1 VSLLEIE
8 SLRVDFPG
16 DPDPLVAV
24 KGVDLAV
31 EAGEVVGLV
40 GESGSGKSL
49 TCRAVMRMVPEPGSI
64 SAGAIRFD
72 GEDVLA
78 LSMKKLRDLRA
89 HSVGMIYQ
97 NPFGSLNPTMR
108 VGAQIAETLR
118 VNKGMKR
125 DAAKK
130 ESVALLDRVGIEDPE
145 RRCRAYPHE
154 LSGGMCQRV
163 MIAIATA
170 SAPRLM
176 LADEPTTALDVTTQ
190 AQILKLLAQMRAEEG
205 MAMLLVSHD
214 FGVIAQACDRVAV
227 MYGGHIV
234 ETGTT
239 ETIYHNPEHPYT
251 RALLNSVPELDSA
264 GNVRRRAALAGH
276 PPELHEVFPGC
287 VFAPRCDHS
296 RPGCEEVSM
305 KLHRLSGDHATACP
319 MRPFA
324 EAGAGGAGGAGAGS
338 GAEGAASAERIE
350 A

>member
-8 SLRVDFPG
+8 SLRVEFPSEEG
-16 DPDPLVAV
+16 PLVAV
-24 KGVDLAV
+24 KGVDLAI
-31 EAGEVVGLV
+31 EPGEVLGLV

-49 TCRAVMRMVPEPGSI
+49 TCRAVMRMVPEPGEI
-64 SAGAIRFD
+64 AAGAIRFD
-72 GEDVLA
+72 GEDVLS
-78 LSMKKLRDLRA
+78 LGKSKLRELRS

-118 VNKGMKR
+118 VNRGLGR
-125 DAAKK
+125 SAAKT
-130 ESVALLDRVGIEDPE
+130 EAVALLDRVGIDDPE
-145 RRCRAYPHE
+145 RRYGSYPHE

-170 SAPRLM
+170 SSPRLM

-190 AQILKLLAQMRAEEG
+190 AQILKLLGQMRAEEG

-234 ETGTT
+234 ETGPV
-239 ETIYHNPEHPYT
+239 ETIYHEPEHPYT

-264 GNVRRRAALAGH
+264 GNVQRRAALAGH
-276 PPELHEVFPGC
+276 PPELSDVIGGC
-287 VFAPRCDHS
+287 VFAPRCEFAKPECAS
-296 RPGCEEVSM
+296 VSM
-305 KLHRLSGDHATACP
+305 KLEPVGPEHASACP
-319 MRPFA
+319 VRPFA
-324 EAGAGGAGGAGAGS
+324 GAGARK
-338 GAEGAASAERIE
+338 ADEKAKA
-350 A
+350 

>member
-1 VSLLEIE
+1 MSLLEIE
-8 SLRVDFPG
+8 SLRVEFPG
-16 DPDPLVAV
+16 EDGPLVAV
-24 KGVDLAV
+24 KGVDLAI
-31 EAGEVVGLV
+31 EPGEVVGLV

-49 TCRAVMRMVPEPGSI
+49 TCRAVMQLVPEPGAI

-72 GEDVLA
+72 GQDVLS
-78 LSMKKLRDLRA
+78 LGKSKLRDFRA

-108 VGAQIAETLR
+108 AGAQIAETLR
-118 VNKGMKR
+118 VNRGLGR
-125 DAAKK
+125 SAAKT
-130 ESVALLDRVGIEDPE
+130 EAVALLDRVGIEDPE
-145 RRCRAYPHE
+145 RRYRAYPHE

-170 SAPRLM
+170 SSPRLM

-190 AQILKLLAQMRAEEG
+190 AQILKLLGEMRAEEG

-234 ETGTT
+234 ETGPV

-264 GNVRRRAALAGH
+264 GNVQRRAALAGH
-276 PPELHEVFPGC
+276 PPELSDVIPGC
-287 VFAPRCDHS
+287 VFAPRCEFAKE
-296 RPGCEEVSM
+296 GCETVSM
-305 KLHRLSGDHATACP
+305 KLEQVGPAHHSACP
-319 MRPFA
+319 VRPFA
-324 EAGAGGAGGAGAGS
+324 GAAAGGGAKPAGAGR
-338 GAEGAASAERIE
+338 AEA
-350 A
+350 

>member
-1 VSLLEIE
+1 VSALLEIE
-8 SLRVDFPG
+8 SLRVEFPG
-16 DPDPLVAV
+16 EEGPLVAV
-24 KGVDLAV
+24 KGVDLAI
-31 EAGEVVGLV
+31 EPGEIVGLV

-49 TCRAVMRMVPEPGSI
+49 TCRAVMRMVPEPGAI
-64 SAGAIRFD
+64 SAGAVRFD

-78 LSMKKLRDLRA
+78 LSTRKLRELRA

-108 VGAQIAETLR
+108 AGAQIAETLK
-118 VNKGMKR
+118 VNRGMSNK
-125 DAAKK
+125 AAKV
-130 ESVALLDRVGIEDPE
+130 EALALLERVGIEDPE
-145 RRCRAYPHE
+145 HRYRAYPHE

-170 SAPRLM
+170 SNPRLM

-190 AQILKLLAQMRAEEG
+190 AQILRLLARMRAEEG

-234 ETGTT
+234 ETGPV
-239 ETIYHNPEHPYT
+239 ETIYHEPEHPYT

-276 PPELHEVFPGC
+276 PPELSELIPGC
-287 VFAPRCDHS
+287 VFAPRCEHA
-296 RPGCEEVSM
+296 RPGCDAVSM
-305 KLHRLSGDHATACP
+305 KLDDLGDEHATACP
-319 MRPFA
+319 VRPFV
-324 EAGAGGAGGAGAGS
+324 GAQAD
-338 GAEGAASAERIE
+338 AERIE

>member
-1 VSLLEIE
+1 MSALLEID
-8 SLRVDFPG
+8 SLRIEFPG
-16 DPDPLVAV
+16 EDGQRLVAV

-31 EAGEVVGLV
+31 EQGEVLGLV

-49 TCRAVMRMVPEPGSI
+49 TCRAVMRMVPEPGEI
-64 SAGAIRFD
+64 AAGSVRFD
-72 GEDVLA
+72 GEDVMSLGTRQ
-78 LSMKKLRDLRA
+78 LRDFRA

-108 VGAQIAETLR
+108 VGAQIAETLK
-118 VNKGMKR
+118 VNRGMKR

-130 ESVALLDRVGIEDPE
+130 EALALLERVGIEDPE
-145 RRCRAYPHE
+145 HRYRAYPHE

-170 SAPRLM
+170 SSPRLM

-190 AQILKLLAQMRAEEG
+190 AQILKLLAQMSAEEG

-234 ETGTT
+234 ESGPV
-239 ETIYHNPEHPYT
+239 ETIYHEPEHPYT
-251 RALLNSVPELDSA
+251 KALLSSVPELDSA

-276 PPELHEVFPGC
+276 PPELSDVIPGC
-287 VFAPRCDHS
+287 VFAPRCEHA
-296 RPGCEEVSM
+296 RPGCESISM
-305 KLHRLSGDHATACP
+305 KLEQVGQAHDSACP
-319 MRPFA
+319 VRPYA
-324 EAGAGGAGGAGAGS
+324 AANAKEKAGKVEA
-338 GAEGAASAERIE
+338 
-350 A
+350 

>member
-1 VSLLEIE
+1 MSLLEIE
-8 SLRVDFPG
+8 SLRIEFPG
-16 DPDPLVAV
+16 EEDEQLVAV

-31 EAGEVVGLV
+31 EQGEVVGLV

-49 TCRAVMRMVPEPGSI
+49 TCRAVMRMVPEPGAI
-64 SAGAIRFD
+64 SAGQVRFD

-78 LSMKKLRDLRA
+78 LGTSKLRDFRA

-108 VGAQIAETLR
+108 VGSQIAETLK

-130 ESVALLDRVGIEDPE
+130 EALALLDRVGIEDPE
-145 RRCRAYPHE
+145 HRYRAYPHE

-163 MIAIATA
+163 MIAISTA
-170 SAPRLM
+170 SSPRLM

-190 AQILKLLAQMRAEEG
+190 AQILKLLAKMRAEEG

-234 ETGTT
+234 ETGPV
-239 ETIYHNPEHPYT
+239 ETIYHEPEHPYT

-264 GNVRRRAALAGH
+264 GNVQRRAALAGH
-276 PPELHEVFPGC
+276 PPELAEVIPGC
-287 VFAPRCDHS
+287 VFAPRCEHAKQD
-296 RPGCEEVSM
+296 CAEVAM
-305 KLHRLSGDHATACP
+305 KLEPVGPDHASACP
-319 MRPFA
+319 VRPYA
-324 EAGAGGAGGAGAGS
+324 NAGARSVDKGQ
-338 GAEGAASAERIE
+338 RVE

>member
-1 VSLLEIE
+1 MSLLEIE
-8 SLRVDFPG
+8 SLRVEFPG
-16 DPDPLVAV
+16 EEGQLIAV

-31 EAGEVVGLV
+31 EQGEVVGLV

-49 TCRAVMRMVPEPGSI
+49 TCRAVMRMVPEPGVV
-64 SAGAIRFD
+64 SAGQVRFD
-72 GEDVLA
+72 GEDVLS
-78 LSMKKLRDLRA
+78 LGTSELRDFRA

-97 NPFGSLNPTMR
+97 NPFGSLNPTMKI
-108 VGAQIAETLR
+108 GAQIAETLK

-130 ESVALLDRVGIEDPE
+130 EAVALLDRVGIEDPE
-145 RRCRAYPHE
+145 RRARSYPHE

-163 MIAIATA
+163 MIAISTA
-170 SAPRLM
+170 SSPRLM

-190 AQILKLLAQMRAEEG
+190 AQILNLLAKMRAEEG

-234 ETGTT
+234 ETGPV
-239 ETIYHNPEHPYT
+239 ETIYHEPEHPYT

-264 GNVRRRAALAGH
+264 GNVKRRAALAGH
-276 PPELHEVFPGC
+276 PPELADVIPGC
-287 VFAPRCDHS
+287 VFAPRCEHAK
-296 RPGCEEVSM
+296 PACAEVAM
-305 KLHRLSGDHATACP
+305 KLEPVGPDHASACP
-319 MRPFA
+319 VRPYA
-324 EAGAGGAGGAGAGS
+324 NAGAR
-338 GAEGAASAERIE
+338 SADKSQRVE

>member
-8 SLRVDFPG
+8 SLRIEFPG
-16 DPDPLVAV
+16 EEGTLAAV
-24 KGVDLAV
+24 KGVDLAL
-31 EAGEVVGLV
+31 EQGEILGLV

-49 TCRAVMRMVPEPGSI
+49 TCRAVMQMVPEPGRVS
-64 SAGAIRFD
+64 GQVRFD
-72 GEDVLA
+72 GEDVLS
-78 LSMKKLRDLRA
+78 LDKSKLRDLRQ

-108 VGAQIAETLR
+108 AGAQIAETLR
-118 VNKGMKR
+118 VNRGLGR
-125 DAAKK
+125 SAAKT
-130 ESVALLDRVGIEDPE
+130 EAVALLDRVGIEDPE
-145 RRCRAYPHE
+145 RRYRAYPHE

-190 AQILKLLAQMRAEEG
+190 AQILKLLGKMRVEEG

-234 ETGTT
+234 ETGPV
-239 ETIYHNPEHPYT
+239 ETIYHEPEHPYT

-264 GNVRRRAALAGH
+264 GNVQRRAALAGH
-276 PPELHEVFPGC
+276 PPELTDVIPGC
-287 VFAPRCDHS
+287 VFAPRCDHA
-296 RPGCEEVSM
+296 RPECEAVSM
-305 KLHRLSGDHATACP
+305 DLLEIAPDHATACP
-319 MRPFA
+319 IRPYA
-324 EAGAGGAGGAGAGS
+324 EAGAR
-338 GAEGAASAERIE
+338 SATERVK

>member
-8 SLRVDFPG
+8 ALRVEFPG
-16 DPDPLVAV
+16 EDGPLVAV

-49 TCRAVMRMVPEPGSI
+49 TCRAVMQMVPEPGRVASG
-64 SAGAIRFD
+64 SVRFD

-78 LSMKKLRDLRA
+78 LGKSKLRDFRQ

-108 VGAQIAETLR
+108 AGAQIAETLR
-118 VNKGMKR
+118 ANRGLGR
-125 DAAKK
+125 GAAKA
-130 ESVALLDRVGIEDPE
+130 EAVALLDRVGIEDPE
-145 RRCRAYPHE
+145 RRYASYPHE

-190 AQILKLLAQMRAEEG
+190 AQILKLLGKMRAEEG

-234 ETGTT
+234 ETGPV
-239 ETIYHNPEHPYT
+239 ETIYHEPEHPYT

-264 GNVRRRAALAGH
+264 GNVQRRAALAGH
-276 PPELHEVFPGC
+276 PPELADVIPGC
-287 VFAPRCDHS
+287 VFAPRCEHA
-296 RPGCEEVSM
+296 RPECATVSM
-305 KLHRLSGDHATACP
+305 ELLEIAPDHATACP
-319 MRPFA
+319 IRPYA
-324 EAGAGGAGGAGAGS
+324 EAGARKS
-338 GAEGAASAERIE
+338 AARVE

>member
-1 VSLLEIE
+1 MSSPLLEIE
-8 SLRVDFPG
+8 SLRVEFPG
-16 DPDPLVAV
+16 EEGPLVAV
-24 KGVDLAV
+24 KGVDLAI
-31 EAGEVVGLV
+31 EQGEVLGLV

-49 TCRAVMRMVPEPGSI
+49 TCRAVMRMVPEPGTI
-64 SAGAIRFD
+64 SAGSVRFD
-72 GEDVLA
+72 GEDVMA
-78 LSMKKLRDLRA
+78 LNTRKLRDFRA

-108 VGAQIAETLR
+108 VGGQIAETLK

-130 ESVALLDRVGIEDPE
+130 EAIALLERVGIEDPE
-145 RRCRAYPHE
+145 HRYRAYPHE

-163 MIAIATA
+163 MIAISTA
-170 SAPRLM
+170 SSPRLM

-190 AQILKLLAQMRAEEG
+190 AQILKLLGKMRAEEG

-234 ETGTT
+234 ETGPV
-239 ETIYHNPEHPYT
+239 ETIYHEPEHPYT

-264 GNVRRRAALAGH
+264 GNVQRRAALAGH
-276 PPELHEVFPGC
+276 PPELSEVIPGC
-287 VFAPRCDHS
+287 VFAPRCEHAKQECA
-296 RPGCEEVSM
+296 GVSM
-305 KLHRLSGDHATACP
+305 KLEQVGSDHESACP
-319 MRPFA
+319 VRPYA
-324 EAGAGGAGGAGAGS
+324 DAGARGTAKAGKV
-338 GAEGAASAERIE
+338 E

>member
-1 VSLLEIE
+1 MSLLEIE
-8 SLRVDFPG
+8 ALRVEFPG
-16 DPDPLVAV
+16 EDGPLVAV

-31 EAGEVVGLV
+31 ETGEVLGLV

-49 TCRAVMRMVPEPGSI
+49 TCRAVMQMIPEPGRVA
-64 SAGAIRFD
+64 AGSVRFD

-78 LSMKKLRDLRA
+78 LGKSKLRDFRR

-108 VGAQIAETLR
+108 AGAQIAETLR
-118 VNKGMKR
+118 VNRGLGR
-125 DAAKK
+125 SAAKT
-130 ESVALLDRVGIEDPE
+130 EAVALLDRVGIEDPE
-145 RRCRAYPHE
+145 RRYASYPHE

-190 AQILKLLAQMRAEEG
+190 AQILKLLGQMRAEGG

-234 ETGTT
+234 ETGPV
-239 ETIYHNPEHPYT
+239 ETIYHEPEHPYT

-264 GNVRRRAALAGH
+264 GNVQRRAALAGH
-276 PPELHEVFPGC
+276 PPELSDVIPGC
-287 VFAPRCDHS
+287 VFAPRCEHA
-296 RPGCEEVSM
+296 RPECASVSM
-305 KLHRLSGDHATACP
+305 ELLEIAPDHATACP
-319 MRPFA
+319 IRPYA
-324 EAGAGGAGGAGAGS
+324 AAGARKS
-338 GAEGAASAERIE
+338 TERVE

>member
-1 VSLLEIE
+1 MSLLEVE
-8 SLRVDFPG
+8 SLRVEFPG
-16 DPDPLVAV
+16 EDGPLVAV
-24 KGVDLAV
+24 KGVDLAI

-49 TCRAVMRMVPEPGSI
+49 TCRAVMQMVPEPGAI

-78 LSMKKLRDLRA
+78 LEGPKLRGFRS

-97 NPFGSLNPTMR
+97 NPFGSLNPVTR
-108 VGAQIAETLR
+108 AGAQIAETLR
-118 VNKGMKR
+118 VNRGLGRK
-125 DAAKK
+125 AAKA
-130 ESVALLDRVGIEDPE
+130 EAVALLDRVGIEDPE
-145 RRCRAYPHE
+145 RRYRAYPHE

-170 SAPRLM
+170 SSPRLM

-190 AQILKLLAQMRAEEG
+190 AQILKLLGQMRAEEG
-205 MAMLLVSHD
+205 MAMVLVSHD

-234 ETGTT
+234 ETGPV
-239 ETIYHNPEHPYT
+239 ETIYHEPEHPYT

-276 PPELHEVFPGC
+276 PPELSDVIPGC
-287 VFAPRCDHS
+287 VFAPRCDYA
-296 RPGCEEVSM
+296 RPECETVSM
-305 KLHRLSGDHATACP
+305 KLQTIAADHATACP
-319 MRPFA
+319 VRPFA
-324 EAGAGGAGGAGAGS
+324 GAGAR
-338 GAEGAASAERIE
+338 SAERVE

>member
-8 SLRVDFPG
+8 SLRIEFPG
-16 DPDPLVAV
+16 EDGPLVAV
-24 KGVDLAV
+24 KGVDLAIGP
-31 EAGEVVGLV
+31 GEVLGLV

-49 TCRAVMRMVPEPGSI
+49 TCRAVMRMVPEPGAI
-64 SAGAIRFD
+64 SAGQVRFD
-72 GEDVLA
+72 GEDVLS
-78 LSMKKLRDLRA
+78 LRRSKLRDFRA

-97 NPFGSLNPTMR
+97 NPFGSLNPVMR
-108 VGAQIAETLR
+108 AGAQIAETLR
-118 VNKGMKR
+118 VNRGLGR

-130 ESVALLDRVGIEDPE
+130 EAVAMLERVGIEDPE
-145 RRCRAYPHE
+145 RRYGAYPHE

-170 SAPRLM
+170 SNPRLM

-190 AQILKLLAQMRAEEG
+190 AQILKLLAQMRAEQG

-214 FGVIAQACDRVAV
+214 FGVIAQSCDRVAV

-234 ETGTT
+234 ETGPV
-239 ETIYHNPEHPYT
+239 ETIYHEPEHPYT

-276 PPELHEVFPGC
+276 PPELADVIPGC
-287 VFAPRCDHS
+287 VFAPRCRHA
-296 RPGCEEVSM
+296 RPGCAEVAM
-305 KLHRLSGDHATACP
+305 KLEPVGPDHESACP
-319 MRPFA
+319 VRPYA
-324 EAGAGGAGGAGAGS
+324 NAGAR
-338 GAEGAASAERIE
+338 GAAKAQGVK